1 MSTTQPAPST
11 SNDGAAVAVNA
22 LGVDLAG
29 TSIDIVDEVNLT
41 LEPGEILGLVG
52 ESGCGKTTVAHA
64 LLGHARSG
72 AVISRGSIVVDG
84 VDILKLRGSALRRL
98 RGGTVTYVPQ
108 DPGTSLNPAHRLG
121 WQLMEALET
130 HHFGANEEARRE
142 RIKELMDDTRLPTDD
157 EFQKRYPHQLS
168 GGQQQRVCLAMA
180 FANRPKVVVLDEP
193 TTGLDVTTQAHVL
206 RVVRR
211 LCESNRTV
219 ALYVTHDLAV
229 VNEIADRVAVMYA
242 GRVVEVGAAWE
253 VISRGAHPYTR
264 RLVAAI
270 PDPNLRR
277 PIRGIPG
284 RVAPLG
290 RRPTGCVFA
299 DRCDFVEAE
308 CREQEIELVAIA
320 EDQQVRCRRYETVL
334 AQPSATATT
343 DGSDAR
349 REHQEAQCLTLSN
362 VSASYGATTVLEDIE
377 LAIERGSC
385 TALVGETG
393 SGKTTLAKC
402 IAGLHAEGAG
412 EIRLEGAQLPF
423 GTKARPP
430 ETRRQIQYIFQ
441 NPYSSLNPR
450 KSVGELVARP
460 LRIFGL
466 ASGGAL
472 HDRVDELL
480 DQVSLDPELST
491 RYPAQLS
498 GGERQR
504 VAIARALAAEPVL
517 IVCDE
522 ITSALDVS
530 VQASVLQLLA
540 QLQADFDVTLLFAT
554 HNLGV
559 VRGIADSVAVLN
571 LGKIVEHGSAESVLD
586 NPQHDY
592 TRALLADSPTLD
604 KGGRLAAQRTQPG
617 LSNAPSST
625 GGE

>member
-1 MSTTQPAPST
+1 MSITQPART
-11 SNDGAAVAVNA
+11 ASNGDSVTVSG

-29 TSIDIVDEVNLT
+29 TSIDIVDDVNLT
-41 LEPGEILGLVG
+41 LAPGEILGLVG

-64 LLGHARSG
+64 MLGYARPG
-72 AVISRGSIVVDG
+72 AVISRGTIFVDG
-84 VDILKLRGSALRRL
+84 VDLLKLKGSELRRR
-98 RGGTVTYVPQ
+98 RGGTVSYVPQ
-108 DPGTSLNPAHRLG
+108 DPVTSLNPAHRIG

-130 HHFGANEEARRE
+130 HDFGGSNQARQE
-142 RIKELMDDTRLPTDD
+142 RIRELMEDTRLPTDP

-211 LCESNRTV
+211 LCEHNQTV

-242 GRVVEVGAAWE
+242 GRVVEVGPAWD

-264 RLVAAI
+264 RLVTAI

-284 RVAPLG
+284 RVAPVG
-290 RRPTGCVFA
+290 RRPKGCVFA
-299 DRCDFVEAE
+299 SRCDFVEPE
-308 CREQEIELVAIA
+308 CREQEIELVTAA
-320 EDQQVRCRRYETVL
+320 AGHQVRCRRYEVVM
-334 AQPSATATT
+334 AQP
-343 DGSDAR
+343 
-349 REHQEAQCLTLSN
+349 E
-362 VSASYGATTVLEDIE
+362 SASSGDTSDGRSDEDHQADCVSLHNLTASYSGTVVLEDIE
-377 LAIERGSC
+377 LSIERGSC

-412 EIRLEGAQLPF
+412 DMRLDGAELPF
-423 GTKARPP
+423 GTRARSAD
-430 ETRRQIQYIFQ
+430 TRRHIQYIFQ

-450 KSVGELVARP
+450 KSVRELVARP
-460 LRIFGL
+460 LRLFGL
-466 ASGGAL
+466 ASGRAL
-472 HDRVDELL
+472 NDRVRELL
-480 DQVSLDPELST
+480 EHVSLDPALAT
-491 RYPAQLS
+491 RYPNQLS

-504 VAIARALAAEPVL
+504 VAIARALAGEPVL

-540 QLQADFDVTLLFAT
+540 RLQAESQLTLLFAT

-559 VRGIADSVAVLN
+559 VRGIADRVAVLN
-571 LGKIVEHGSAESVLD
+571 EGKIVEHGSAEHVLD
-586 NPQHDY
+586 HPQHEY
-592 TRALLADSPTLD
+592 TRNLLADSPTLD
-604 KGGRLAAQRTQPG
+604 KGGRLAAQRSEQGVNPG
-617 LSNAPSST
+617 PST
-625 GGE
+625 GGN

>member
-1 MSTTQPAPST
+1 MSVAQPASSM
-11 SNDGAAVAVNA
+11 SNGAAVTISG

-29 TSIDIVDEVNLT
+29 TSIDIVNEVNLM
-41 LEPGEILGLVG
+41 LAPGEILGLVG

-64 LLGHARSG
+64 LLGFARSG
-72 AVISRGSIVVDG
+72 AVIARGSIVVDG
-84 VDILKLRGSALRRL
+84 TDLLTLKGSALRRV
-98 RGGTVTYVPQ
+98 RGGVVSYVPQ
-108 DPGTSLNPAHRLG
+108 DPGTSLNPAHRIG
-121 WQLMEALET
+121 WQLMEALTT
-130 HHFGANEEARRE
+130 HDYGTSDTARRE
-142 RIKELMDDTRLPTDD
+142 RIQELMADTRLPVGE
-157 EFQKRYPHQLS
+157 EFQRRYPHQLS

-180 FANRPKVVVLDEP
+180 FACRPKVVVLDEP

-206 RVVRR
+206 RAVRR
-211 LCESNRTV
+211 LCENNQTV

-242 GRVVEVGAAWE
+242 GRVVEVGPAWD

-277 PIRGIPG
+277 QILGIPG
-284 RVAPLG
+284 RVAPIG
-290 RRPTGCVFA
+290 RRPKGCVFA
-299 DRCDFVEAE
+299 SRCDFVEPA
-308 CREQEIELVAIA
+308 CREQEIELVSAGA
-320 EDQQVRCRRYETVL
+320 GHQVRCRRYETVMAEPASTSSSDTSDGRRGGDPDADCVSL
-334 AQPSATATT
+334 RDVTAGYGGTVVLK
-343 DGSDAR
+343 DI
-349 REHQEAQCLTLSN
+349 QLS
-362 VSASYGATTVLEDIE
+362 
-377 LAIERGSC
+377 IERGSC

-412 EIRLEGAQLPF
+412 EMRLQGVELPF
-423 GTKARPP
+423 GTKARSPDI
-430 ETRRQIQYIFQ
+430 RRQIQYIFQ

-466 ASGGAL
+466 ARGKAV
-472 HDRVDELL
+472 HDRVSELL
-480 DQVSLDPELST
+480 EQVSLDPALAS
-491 RYPAQLS
+491 RYAAQLS

-530 VQASVLQLLA
+530 VQASVLQLLSK
-540 QLQADFDVTLLFAT
+540 LQADSHVTLLFAT

-559 VRGIADSVAVLN
+559 VRGIADTVAVLN
-571 LGKIVEHGSAESVLD
+571 GGEIVEHGAAEQVLD
-586 NPQHDY
+586 DPKHEY
-592 TRALLADSPTLD
+592 TRGLLADSPTLD
-604 KGGRLAAQRTQPG
+604 KGGRLAAQRAEPAA
-617 LSNAPSST
+617 SIAPST

>member
-1 MSTTQPAPST
+1 VT
-11 SNDGAAVAVNA
+11 VNG

-29 TSIDIVDEVNLT
+29 TSIDIVDEVNLS
-41 LEPGEILGLVG
+41 LAPGEILGLVG

-72 AVISRGSIVVDG
+72 AVISRGSVVVDG
-84 VDILKLRGSALRRL
+84 VDLLSLKGSALRRL
-98 RGGTVTYVPQ
+98 RGGVVSYVPQ
-108 DPGTSLNPAHRLG
+108 DPGTSLNPAHRIG
-121 WQLMEALET
+121 RQLMEALDT
-130 HHFGANEEARRE
+130 HGWGEGEQARRE
-142 RIKELMDDTRLPTDD
+142 RIKELMDDTRLPADD
-157 EFQKRYPHQLS
+157 EFQRRYPHQLS

-180 FANRPKVVVLDEP
+180 FACRPQVVVLDEP

-211 LCESNRTV
+211 LCEHNQTV

-242 GRVVEVGAAWE
+242 GRVVEVGPAWD

-277 PIRGIPG
+277 PIRGIRG

-299 DRCDFVEAE
+299 SRCDFAEPE
-308 CREQEIELVAIA
+308 CRAQEIDLIDVVAGHK
-320 EDQQVRCRRYETVL
+320 VRCRRFETVL
-334 AQPSATATT
+334 AEAPSTATGDT
-343 DGSDAR
+343 AAGVEQDAGD
-349 REHQEAQCLTLSN
+349 QQDDCLTLRG
-362 VSASYGATTVLEDIE
+362 VTAHYGDNRVLEGIE
-377 LAIERGSC
+377 LRIERGSC

-402 IAGLHAEGAG
+402 IAGLHSEGAG
-412 EIRLEGAQLPF
+412 EMRLDGVELPF
-423 GTKARPP
+423 GTRARAADI
-430 ETRRQIQYIFQ
+430 RRQIQYIYQ

-450 KSVGELVARP
+450 KSVRELIARP
-460 LRIFGL
+460 LRTFGL
-466 ASGGAL
+466 ATGGAL
-472 HDRVDELL
+472 RDRVTQLL
-480 DQVSLDPELST
+480 EQVSLDPELAT

-504 VAIARALAAEPVL
+504 VAIARALAADPVL

-540 QLQADFDVTLLFAT
+540 RLQADAHVTLLFAT

-559 VRGIADSVAVLN
+559 VRGIADTVAVLN
-571 LGKIVEHGSAESVLD
+571 DGRIVEHGSTEQVLD
-586 NPQHDY
+586 HPQHEY
-592 TRALLADSPTLD
+592 TRGLLADSPTLD
-604 KGGRLAAQRTQPG
+604 KGGRLAAQRAEPTV
-617 LSNAPSST
+617 S
-625 GGE
+625 

>member
-1 MSTTQPAPST
+1 MSVTQPSPSR
-11 SNDGAAVAVNA
+11 SNGSAVTISG

-29 TSIDIVDEVNLT
+29 TSIDIVDGVNLE
-41 LEPGEILGLVG
+41 LAPGEILGLVG

-64 LLGHARSG
+64 LLGYARSG
-72 AVISRGSIVVDG
+72 AVIARGSIVIDG
-84 VDILKLRGSALRRL
+84 TDILSLGPAALRRL
-98 RGGTVTYVPQ
+98 RGSVVSYVPQ
-108 DPGTSLNPAHRLG
+108 DPGTSLNPAHRIG

-130 HHFGANEEARRE
+130 HDYGGDAKERRE
-142 RIKELMDDTRLPTDD
+142 RIRQLMDDTRLPTDD

-180 FANRPKVVVLDEP
+180 FACRPKVVVLDEP

-206 RVVRR
+206 RVARR
-211 LCESNRTV
+211 LCESNQAV

-229 VNEIADRVAVMYA
+229 INEIADRVAVMYA
-242 GRVVEVGAAWE
+242 GRVVEVGPAWD

-290 RRPTGCVFA
+290 RRSKGCVFA
-299 DRCDFVEAE
+299 SRCDFVEPA
-308 CREQEIELVAIA
+308 CREQEIELVDLAA
-320 EDQQVRCRRYETVL
+320 GHQVRCRRYERVMAERTPIGSSENP
-334 AQPSATATT
+334 AGRGEQHQT
-343 DGSDAR
+343 D
-349 REHQEAQCLTLSN
+349 CLSLSN
-362 VSASYGATTVLEDIE
+362 VTASYGSNAVLKDIN
-377 LAIERGSC
+377 LTIERGSC

-402 IAGLHAEGAG
+402 IAGLHAQGAG
-412 EIRLEGAQLPF
+412 EMRLDGAALPF
-423 GTKARPP
+423 GTKARSAD
-430 ETRRQIQYIFQ
+430 TRRQVQYIFQ

-466 ASGGAL
+466 ASGSAL
-472 HDRVDELL
+472 HDRVSELL
-480 DQVSLDPELST
+480 AQVSLDPELAT

-504 VAIARALAAEPVL
+504 VAIARALAAEPLV

-530 VQASVLQLLA
+530 VQASVLQLLSR
-540 QLQADFDVTLLFAT
+540 LQAESHVTLLFAT

-559 VRGIADSVAVLN
+559 VRGIADSLAVLN
-571 LGKIVEHGSAESVLD
+571 AGEIVEHGSAEEVLD
-586 NPQHDY
+586 NPKHEY
-592 TRALLADSPTLD
+592 TRELLADSPTLD
-604 KGGRLAAQRTQPG
+604 KGGRLAAQRAEPA
-617 LSNAPSST
+617 LSIAPST
-625 GGE
+625 RGE

>member
-1 MSTTQPAPST
+1 VSVTQPA
-11 SNDGAAVAVNA
+11 SNSSNGSAVTVNG
-22 LGVDLAG
+22 LGVDLIG
-29 TSIDIVDEVNLT
+29 TSIDIVDDVNLT
-41 LEPGEILGLVG
+41 LAPGEILGLVG

-64 LLGHARSG
+64 LLGHARAG
-72 AVISRGSIVVDG
+72 AVIARGTIFVDG
-84 VDILKLRGSALRRL
+84 VDLLSLKGSALRRI
-98 RGGTVTYVPQ
+98 RGGTVSYVPQ
-108 DPGTSLNPAHRLG
+108 DPVTSLNPAHRIG

-130 HHFGANEEARRE
+130 HDYGGSDGARRE
-142 RIKELMDDTRLPTDD
+142 RIRELMEDTRLPADE

-211 LCESNRTV
+211 LCEHNQTV

-242 GRVVEVGAAWE
+242 GRVVELGPAWD

-264 RLVAAI
+264 RLVTAI

-284 RVAPLG
+284 RVAPVG
-290 RRPTGCVFA
+290 RRPKGCVFA
-299 DRCDFVEAE
+299 SRCDFVEPE
-308 CREQEIELVAIA
+308 CRQQEIELTTAA
-320 EDQQVRCRRYETVL
+320 AGHLVRCRRFEVVIAEPESTASSET
-334 AQPSATATT
+334 S
-343 DGSDAR
+343 DGHRS
-349 REHQEAQCLTLSN
+349 EAHEDDCVSLSN
-362 VSASYGATTVLEDIE
+362 LTARYGENVVLENIE
-377 LAIERGSC
+377 LNIERGSC

-412 EIRLEGAQLPF
+412 DMRLDGAELPF
-423 GTKARPP
+423 GTKARSAD
-430 ETRRQIQYIFQ
+430 TRRQIQYIFQ

-450 KSVGELVARP
+450 KSVRELVARP
-460 LRIFGL
+460 LRLFGL
-466 ASGGAL
+466 ASGKAVNG
-472 HDRVDELL
+472 RVTDLL
-480 DQVSLDPELST
+480 EQVSLDPALAT
-491 RYPAQLS
+491 RYPNQLS

-530 VQASVLQLLA
+530 VQASVLQLLSR
-540 QLQADFDVTLLFAT
+540 LQAESHVTLLFAT

-559 VRGIADSVAVLN
+559 VRGIADTVAVLN
-571 LGKIVEHGSAESVLD
+571 EGKIVEHGTSEEVLD
-586 NPQHDY
+586 HPQHEY
-592 TRALLADSPTLD
+592 TRNLLADSPTLD
-604 KGGRLAAQRTQPG
+604 KGGRLAAQRVEPG
-617 LSNAPSST
+617 VATDPST
-625 GGE
+625 GGD